1 MTNAKKVCLGKIVGV
16 HGIRGEVKVKSYTA
30 KDTDIDTYGLVEDK
44 LGKKFEIKVTGHS
57 KELLRVKI
65 KGIDDRTTAE
75 GLRGLELYIDR
86 TQLPDLEEE
95 EYYLDDLVGLEVK
108 QAGEDQVVGQ
118 VIGVYNFGAG
128 DVLELRLKESNRQE
142 MIPFSK
148 AYVPEVKIKEGYIIV
163 ESVLMNFIDEEE
175 DEAGAEG

>member
-30 KDTDIDTYGLVEDK
+30 KDTDIDKYGLVEDK
-44 LGKKFEIKVTGHS
+44 LGKLERYFTPDTEVVVTLS
-57 KELLRVKI
+57 VEKERQK
-65 KGIDDRTTAE
+65 
-75 GLRGLELYIDR
+75 
-86 TQLPDLEEE
+86 
-95 EYYLDDLVGLEVK
+95 
-108 QAGEDQVVGQ
+108 AGEDKVVGK

-148 AYVPEVKIKEGYIIV
+148 AYVPEVNIKEGYIIV
-163 ESVLMNFIDEEE
+163 ESVLMNFIDDEEG
-175 DEAGAEG
+175 EAGAEG